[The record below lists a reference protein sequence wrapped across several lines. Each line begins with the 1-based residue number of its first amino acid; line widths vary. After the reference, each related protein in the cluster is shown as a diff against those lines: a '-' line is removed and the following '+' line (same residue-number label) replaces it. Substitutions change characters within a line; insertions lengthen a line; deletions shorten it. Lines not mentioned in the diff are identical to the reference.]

1 LDKCINHI
9 YNEILL
15 IIFTIKNW
23 YIFSDLAET
32 RKNEE
37 IVELVFN
44 ECKKENVNYRMV
56 ALKTLGELLEKL
68 KIDRFA
74 QTYQLV
80 MHIIQKVWFFLIL
93 ICHYNKNSDL

>member
-1 LDKCINHI
+1 VN
-9 YNEILL
+9 
-15 IIFTIKNW
+15 
-23 YIFSDLAET
+23 IFSDSSAN

-56 ALKTLGELLEKL
+56 ALQTLGELLEKL
-68 KIDRFA
+68 KIDKFA

-80 MHIIQKVWFFLIL
+80 MHIIQKVYLSTIYYLPRKKQLSNLIQFVFLEFRRFR
-93 ICHYNKNSDL
+93 

>member
-1 LDKCINHI
+1 VN
-9 YNEILL
+9 
-15 IIFTIKNW
+15 
-23 YIFSDLAET
+23 IFSDSSAN

-56 ALKTLGELLEKL
+56 ALQTLGELLEKL
-68 KIDRFA
+68 KIDKFA

-80 MHIIQKVWFFLIL
+80 MHIIQKVYHFYYLLLAKKKTI
-93 ICHYNKNSDL
+93 K

>member
-1 LDKCINHI
+1 MN
-9 YNEILL
+9 
-15 IIFTIKNW
+15 
-23 YIFSDLAET
+23 IFSDSIET

-44 ECKKENVNYRMV
+44 ECKKENVSYRLV

-80 MHIIQKVWFFLIL
+80 MHLIQKVRYFSLLPI
-93 ICHYNKNSDL
+93 I

>member
-1 LDKCINHI
+1 
-9 YNEILL
+9 
-15 IIFTIKNW
+15 
-23 YIFSDLAET
+23 
-32 RKNEE
+32 
-37 IVELVFN
+37 VELVFN

-80 MHIIQKVWFFLIL
+80 MHIIQKVWFFSHLNL
-93 ICHYNKNSDL
+93 SLNKKSDL

>member
-1 LDKCINHI
+1 MKF
-9 YNEILL
+9 LL
-15 IIFTIKNW
+15 FFFFFN
-23 YIFSDLAET
+23 SDLAET

-80 MHIIQKVWFFLIL
+80 MHIIQKV
-93 ICHYNKNSDL
+93 

>member
-1 LDKCINHI
+1 MI
-9 YNEILL
+9 
-15 IIFTIKNW
+15 
-23 YIFSDLAET
+23 YIFSDVVET

-44 ECKKENVNYRMV
+44 ECKKENISYRMV

-80 MHIIQKVWFFLIL
+80 MHIIQKVWFSSHISWLSEQWFI
-93 ICHYNKNSDL
+93 IYIFYV

>member
-1 LDKCINHI
+1 M
-9 YNEILL
+9 
-15 IIFTIKNW
+15 
-23 YIFSDLAET
+23 AET

-44 ECKKENVNYRMV
+44 ECKKEKVTYRMV

-80 MHIIQKVWFFLIL
+80 LHVIQKVWFSFINHH
-93 ICHYNKNSDL
+93 C

>member
-1 LDKCINHI
+1 MN
-9 YNEILL
+9 
-15 IIFTIKNW
+15 
-23 YIFSDLAET
+23 IFSDLVET
-32 RKNEE
+32 QKNED

-44 ECKKENVNYRMV
+44 ECKKEKVTYRMV

-80 MHIIQKVWFFLIL
+80 LLVIQKV
-93 ICHYNKNSDL
+93 

>member
-1 LDKCINHI
+1 LC
-9 YNEILL
+9 
-15 IIFTIKNW
+15 
-23 YIFSDLAET
+23 IFSDLAET

-80 MHIIQKVWFFLIL
+80 MHIIQKVRYFLIL
-93 ICHYNKNSDL
+93 ICHDNKNSDLQYTFCIYRVPKIQMLKINHNN

>member
-1 LDKCINHI
+1 M
-9 YNEILL
+9 
-15 IIFTIKNW
+15 
-23 YIFSDLAET
+23 
-32 RKNEE
+32 
-37 IVELVFN
+37 ELVFN

-80 MHIIQKVWFFLIL
+80 MHIIQKVRFFF
-93 ICHYNKNSDL
+93 HDNKNSDLQYTFCIYRVPKILMLMINLNI

>member
-1 LDKCINHI
+1 MLIL
-9 YNEILL
+9 YLPLVLFELL
-15 IIFTIKNW
+15 IC
-23 YIFSDLAET
+23 YYFSDSTEN

-44 ECKKENVNYRMV
+44 ECKKENVKYRMV
-56 ALKTLGELLEKL
+56 AIKTLGELLEKL

-80 MHIIQKVWFFLIL
+80 MHVIQKV
-93 ICHYNKNSDL
+93 

>member
-1 LDKCINHI
+1 MI
-9 YNEILL
+9 ILYL
-15 IIFTIKNW
+15 ITNIIFVYFNN
-23 YIFSDLAET
+23 FSDSVET

-80 MHIIQKVWFFLIL
+80 MHIIQKV
-93 ICHYNKNSDL
+93 

>member
-1 LDKCINHI
+1 MN
-9 YNEILL
+9 
-15 IIFTIKNW
+15 
-23 YIFSDLAET
+23 IFSDSVET
-32 RKNEE
+32 HKNED

-44 ECKKENVNYRMV
+44 ECKKEKVTYRMV

-80 MHIIQKVWFFLIL
+80 LHVIQKV
-93 ICHYNKNSDL
+93 